1 MKKLIIGLLCVFVV
15 SALYAEVSDD
25 VWKALINQKVIIEK
39 NDGSEVAG
47 KLTSVADLVVVVIK
61 ADGNVV
67 SVTKKDVSSVRVNTA
82 SETTAGA
89 APSQVADVPLRQ
101 MYFQFDPLGFL
112 QIGPSAEIGYRVTPS
127 TLVGLAV
134 RFEGLGL
141 LYQDIATSGF
151 QWNASLTNM
160 AVEGMVYQLFSA
172 FGINRWY
179 LQGMFGIAWG
189 STNGVDFGGN
199 WQGNEYHLEI
209 AVGGGYRWRFIS
221 GFFVDLGALAGVG
234 PQLSNTKYY
243 TSNPSTIINNGLNV
257 YIVGMLQ
264 VHLGWEF

>member
-25 VWKALINQKVIIEK
+25 VWKALISQNVIIEK

-61 ADGNVV
+61 ADGHVV

-82 SETTAGA
+82 SETTEA

-127 TLVGLAV
+127 TLVSLAV

-172 FGINRWY
+172 FGMNRWY